1 VVEKDKMKKTIFII
15 CLLFLFSTSLLSK
28 EEKICDWIIT
38 NGDYQKYL
46 DDLPKADFH
55 SAFHVAVGSDV
66 KCAFGWWWNYTRP
79 NMKSTRKVQ
88 HDTVQGSFNECE
100 KWRKGYGIDG
110 ECKPYDIDT
119 EIVWN
124 KPEHKILKLLTAHKK
139 LLDEFASKTEYQ
151 CSNSKDV
158 GMWELDC
165 IINSNDPSTL
175 QKIVY
180 IGEEKRNMREPFRVR
195 EDKSRRFLFKA
206 TPYVFDAYYE
216 NGKIFEILIY
226 FEKEKNKSKTK
237 AESLAN
243 SYAFMIGQMPN
254 VLLQRLDAAHIFAD
268 IKGVSNAGANDRT
281 IDIHPAGESGYSKYG
296 NTIEELFM
304 HELVHASLDKPI
316 YGVYKP
322 INKKRH
328 KNETI
333 ESKKLSWRDW
343 REAVKKDKKKY
354 INDYAKTSIHED
366 LAESFIAW
374 VALRYKSK
382 RLPNIKIQEI
392 ENNIPN
398 RIIFFDKQNFDMYPL
413 TLNN

>member
-1 VVEKDKMKKTIFII
+1 MNFFIVVEKDNMKKTIFII
-15 CLLFLFSTSLLSK
+15 CLFFLFSTSLLSK

-55 SAFHVAVGSDV
+55 SAFHVAVGSDG
-66 KCAFGWWWNYTRP
+66 KCVFGWVWNYTRQ
-79 NMKSTRKVQ
+79 NMISTRGVQ
-88 HDTVQGSFNECE
+88 QDTVQGSFNECE
-100 KWRKGYGIDG
+100 KWKKGYGIDG

-124 KPEHKILKLLTAHKK
+124 KPEHKILKLLKIHKK
-139 LLDEFASKTEYQ
+139 ELNKFVGTSFKCPQTK
-151 CSNSKDV
+151 NV
-158 GMWELDC
+158 GMWDVPC
-165 IINSNDPSTL
+165 IINSKDPSTL
-175 QKIVY
+175 QKIIY
-180 IGEEKRNMREPFRVR
+180 IGEEKRNMREPYRVR

-243 SYAFMIGQMPN
+243 SYAFIIGQMPN
-254 VLLQRLDAAHIFAD
+254 VLLQRLDAAHIYAD
-268 IKGVSNAGANDRT
+268 IKGVSNASAHDR
-281 IDIHPAGESGYSKYG
+281 IIKIHKSDPSWKSV
-296 NTIEELFM
+296 EELFM

-316 YGVYKP
+316 YGVYKTM
-322 INKKRH
+322 NKKRH

>member
-1 VVEKDKMKKTIFII
+1 MVEKDKMKKTIFII

-55 SAFHVAVGSDV
+55 SAFHVAVGSDG
-66 KCAFGWWWNYTRP
+66 KCVFGWVWNYTRQ
-79 NMKSTRKVQ
+79 NMISTRGVQ
-88 HDTVQGSFNECE
+88 QDTVQGSFNECE
-100 KWRKGYGIDG
+100 KWKKGYGIDG

-124 KPEHKILKLLTAHKK
+124 KPEHKILKLLKIHKK
-139 LLDEFASKTEYQ
+139 ELNKFVGTSFKCPQTK
-151 CSNSKDV
+151 SV
-158 GMWELDC
+158 GMLYVPC
-165 IINSNDPSTL
+165 IINSKDPSTL
-175 QKIVY
+175 QKIIY
-180 IGEEKRNMREPFRVR
+180 IGEEKRNMREPNRVR

-243 SYAFMIGQMPN
+243 SYAFIIGQMPN
-254 VLLQRLDAAHIFAD
+254 VLLQRLDAAHIYAD
-268 IKGVSNAGANDRT
+268 IKGVSNASAHDR
-281 IDIHPAGESGYSKYG
+281 IIKIHKSDPSWKSV
-296 NTIEELFM
+296 EELFM

-316 YGVYKP
+316 YGVYKTM
-322 INKKRH
+322 NKKRH

>member
-1 VVEKDKMKKTIFII
+1 MNISKILSKKILKNLRVDFFIVVEKDNMKKTIFII
-15 CLLFLFSTSLLSK
+15 CLFFLFSTPLLSK

-55 SAFHVAVGSDV
+55 SAFHVVVGSDG
-66 KCAFGWWWNYTRP
+66 KCAFGWQWNYTRP
-79 NMKSTRKVQ
+79 NMKSTRGIQ
-88 HDTVQGSFNECE
+88 QDTVQGSFNKCE
-100 KWRKGYGIDG
+100 KWRKVEPEIDG

-124 KPEHKILKLLTAHKK
+124 KPEHKILKLLKIHKK
-139 LLDEFASKTEYQ
+139 ELDKFVGTSFKCPQT
-151 CSNSKDV
+151 KDV
-158 GMWELDC
+158 GMWELEC
-165 IINSNDPSTL
+165 IINSKDPSTL
-175 QKIVY
+175 QKIIY

-206 TPYVFDAYYE
+206 TPYVFDAYFE

-226 FEKEKNKSKTK
+226 FEKEKNKGKAK

-268 IKGVSNAGANDRT
+268 IGWVSNAGANDRT
-281 IDIHPAGESGYSKYG
+281 IDIHPAGEDGYEIG
-296 NTIEELFM
+296 NAIEELFM

-316 YGVYKP
+316 HGVYKP
-322 INKKRH
+322 MNKKRH

-343 REAVKKDKKKY
+343 RKAVKKDKKKY
-354 INDYAKTSIHED
+354 INDYAKTTIHE
-366 LAESFIAW
+366 
-374 VALRYKSK
+374 
-382 RLPNIKIQEI
+382 
-392 ENNIPN
+392 
-398 RIIFFDKQNFDMYPL
+398 
-413 TLNN
+413 

>member
-1 VVEKDKMKKTIFII
+1 MVEKDNMKKTIFII
-15 CLLFLFSTSLLSK
+15 CLFFLFSTSLLSK

-55 SAFHVAVGSDV
+55 SAFHVVVGSDG
-66 KCAFGWWWNYTRP
+66 KCAFGWVWNYTRP
-79 NMKSTRKVQ
+79 NMKSTRGVQ
-88 HDTVQGSFNECE
+88 QDTVQGSFNECE

-124 KPEHKILKLLTAHKK
+124 KPGHKILKLLTAHKK
-139 LLDEFASKTEYQ
+139 LLDKFA
-151 CSNSKDV
+151 CSQSKDV
-158 GMWELDC
+158 GMWELAC
-165 IINSNDPSTL
+165 IINSKDPSTL
-175 QKIVY
+175 QKIIY
-180 IGEEKRNMREPFRVR
+180 IGEEKRNMREPMTVR
-195 EDKSRRFLFKA
+195 EDKSRSFLFKA
-206 TPYVFDAYYE
+206 TPYVFDAYFE

-226 FEKEKNKSKTK
+226 FEKEKNKGKAK

-268 IKGVSNAGANDRT
+268 IEGVSNAGANDRT
-281 IDIHPAGESGYSKYG
+281 IDIHPVGESGYM
-296 NTIEELFM
+296 NENALEELFM

-316 YGVYKP
+316 YGVYKTM
-322 INKKRH
+322 NKKRH

-343 REAVKKDKKKY
+343 RKAVKKDKKKY
-354 INDYAKTSIHED
+354 INDYAKTTIHED

>member
-1 VVEKDKMKKTIFII
+1 MNFIKVVEKDNMKKTIFII

-55 SAFHVAVGSDV
+55 SAFHVAVGSDG
-66 KCAFGWWWNYTRP
+66 KCVFGWVWNYTRQ
-79 NMKSTRKVQ
+79 NMISTRGVQ
-88 HDTVQGSFNECE
+88 QDTVQGSFNECE

-124 KPEHKILKLLTAHKK
+124 KPEHKILKLLKIHKK
-139 LLDEFASKTEYQ
+139 ELNKFVGTSFKCPQTK
-151 CSNSKDV
+151 NV
-158 GMWELDC
+158 GMWDVPC
-165 IINSNDPSTL
+165 IINSKDPSTL
-175 QKIVY
+175 QKIIY
-180 IGEEKRNMREPFRVR
+180 IGEEKRNMREPYRVR

-243 SYAFMIGQMPN
+243 SYAFIIGQMPN
-254 VLLQRLDAAHIFAD
+254 VLLQRLDAAHIYAD
-268 IKGVSNAGANDRT
+268 IKGVSNASAHDR
-281 IDIHPAGESGYSKYG
+281 IIKIHKSDPSWKSV
-296 NTIEELFM
+296 EELFM

-316 YGVYKP
+316 YGVYKTM
-322 INKKRH
+322 NKKRH

-333 ESKKLSWRDW
+333 EYKKLSWRDW
-343 REAVKKDKKKY
+343 REAVKKDKK
-354 INDYAKTSIHED
+354 
-366 LAESFIAW
+366 
-374 VALRYKSK
+374 
-382 RLPNIKIQEI
+382 NI
-392 ENNIPN
+392 
-398 RIIFFDKQNFDMYPL
+398 
-413 TLNN
+413 